1 MGALKRIW
9 LVLLLVVVSL
19 GWLGAKPVQARIIID
34 DNWAYVGQ
42 PEDSEGNCQ
51 LTGDA
56 IVPDYYCNRAGLS
69 KPADDCVQNPWIF
82 YYNAECVG
90 ESLGPDQGCSYQYG
104 WHQSVCSTAD
114 SCVDSEHGLRP
125 GICDASRGGCTIGTQ
140 IYKTCCNGAY
150 SEPCTGGDH
159 TGVCPHEHV
168 WGTGADDDCY
178 DNAPPPTPGGG
189 GGGCTGGWDDNSGH
203 HQCSDWNN
211 NPSGCWANGQF
222 NGQPSC
228 VYCSD
233 NTCRCGSCPG
243 GGSCP
248 GRCEQP
254 GHSLSSPIQVIR
266 NWQKY
271 QQGSTRCRSFA
282 PRRVRGFYLLP
293 GSLYSFSS
301 TASASTASPSMS
313 RPLSGVLRN
322 SL

>member
-19 GWLGAKPVQARIIID
+19 GWLGTKPAQARRIID

-90 ESLGPDQGCSYQYG
+90 EPQGGGYGCSYQYG

-189 GGGCTGGWDDNSGH
+189 AC
-203 HQCSDWNN
+203 CSA
-211 NPSGCWANGQF
+211 PLL
-222 NGQPSC
+222 
-228 VYCSD
+228 
-233 NTCRCGSCPG
+233 T
-243 GGSCP
+243 
-248 GRCEQP
+248 
-254 GHSLSSPIQVIR
+254 SSH
-266 NWQKY
+266 
-271 QQGSTRCRSFA
+271 
-282 PRRVRGFYLLP
+282 
-293 GSLYSFSS
+293 
-301 TASASTASPSMS
+301 
-313 RPLSGVLRN
+313 
-322 SL
+322 